1 VAGDE
6 EVAEEPSRPDV
17 MEDDA
22 KGTRYLRSEWRS
34 VIVPSVVF
42 IALVVLVLFAI
53 YLTRDTGDDHQR
65 LEDVNENAN
74 FNLLGHWVPELH
86 AYGSHSHPFNL
97 TLDVGDV
104 LVLTYTTFGPP
115 SGIQVRLQHPLHPT
129 DGINGTGGTE
139 VYASTVGENGSIRF
153 TATEGGAY
161 QVYFWHPGS
170 VVPPGPDDDP
180 DVHITAAISSHLKV
194 TRALRP

>member
-1 VAGDE
+1 MAGDE
-6 EVAEEPSRPDV
+6 ETSEHPPRPDDLE
-17 MEDDA
+17 EDE
-22 KGTRYLRSEWRS
+22 KETRYARHEWRS
-34 VIVPSVVF
+34 VVVPSVVF
-42 IALVVLVLFAI
+42 IALVVLVLLAI
-53 YLTRDTGDDHQR
+53 YLTRDTGDHHQR
-65 LEDVNENAN
+65 LGDVDESDN

-86 AYGSHSHPFNL
+86 AYGSHSHPINL
-97 TLDVGDV
+97 SLEVGDQ

-115 SGIQVRLQHPLHPT
+115 GGIQVRLQHPLHPT
-129 DGINGTGGTE
+129 DGVNGTGGTE
-139 VYASTVGENGSIRF
+139 VYSSAVGENGSIRF

-180 DVHITAAISSHLKV
+180 DAHIMVAVSYHLEV